1 VHHESVCIT
10 SRCAARVRARY
21 CVRARDA
28 RSRVTPDR
36 DKTAQTSTRN
46 NSTTIAPIDEAL
58 AAIEALGPE
67 EKLVYQKIADQYGV
81 DRSTLA
87 RRHQRVQNSQEVK
100 HSSQQKLTLQ
110 QEAELVKYIE
120 ELTARRIPPTREMIR
135 SFASAVAQEPVSESW
150 VTRFINRH
158 AIHLI
163 SQYST
168 GMDADRHN
176 ADSFV
181 KYKLYFDSLQAKI
194 AEYNVEVE
202 NTYNMDE
209 KGFMIGTTTRTK
221 HVFSRRMWEKKEVR
235 ETLQDGNRAWVTL
248 LACVCG
254 DGSALP
260 PGLLYESANSSIQ
273 SSWVEEI
280 KPGAH
285 SVLVSSSPTGW
296 TNNEIGLAWL
306 KQVFNRFTKA
316 KARRKYRLL
325 ILDGHG
331 SHVTMDFLNYCDKN
345 KIIPAI
351 FPPHSTHTLQPL
363 DVVMFKPLST
373 AYSEELTTYLHN
385 GQGLAGIKKGDFF
398 HLFWKAWVSTFTQ
411 ALILRSFEATGIAP
425 LQPSVILQ
433 RFDKPSPESSDSNS
447 SSNSVY
453 SGKDW
458 LKIETLLRKVASDQ
472 SSKEL
477 KKISRSLHHISIQ
490 NSLLHQEVAGLKQVI
505 MTQTKQ
511 KKKSKTLD
519 LQQKKWAQGGAVF
532 WSPRKIE
539 EARQREKT
547 KQQEEEA
554 ERLRKVEKAELR
566 EANKLYN
573 QKIAKEKRER
583 QAREKEERDQLKAE
597 KATEEAERKAQRE
610 RNKEIQNA
618 QKALQLSQRGRGRSL
633 KAAAAKKKPA
643 RRAVGARR
651 APKPA
656 TPPLPSRTYKTRSG
670 RIATLYQ

>member
-1 VHHESVCIT
+1 MGLE
-10 SRCAARVRARY
+10 
-21 CVRARDA
+21 
-28 RSRVTPDR
+28 
-36 DKTAQTSTRN
+36 
-46 NSTTIAPIDEAL
+46 EAL
-58 AAIEALGPE
+58 KECDTFVSEDDIPWS
-67 EKLVYQKIADQYGV
+67 KIADKHGV
-81 DRSTLA
+81 VRSTLTRKWRGETRSREEQA
-87 RRHQRVQNSQEVK
+87 VA
-100 HSSQQKLTLQ
+100 QQKLTPQ

-135 SFASAVAQEPVSESW
+135 NFASAVAQEPVSESW

-194 AEYNVEVE
+194 AEYDVEVE

-209 KGFMIGTTTRTK
+209 KGFMIGNTTRTK

-351 FPPHSTHTLQPL
+351 LPPHSTHTLQPL

-373 AYSEELTTYLHN
+373 AYSKELTTYLHN

-411 ALILRSFEATGIAP
+411 TLILRSFETTGIAP
-425 LQPSVILQ
+425 LQPNVILQ
-433 RFDKPSPESSDSNS
+433 RFDKPSPESSDGNS

-458 LKIETLLRKVASDQ
+458 LKIETLLRKVASNQ

-505 MTQTKQ
+505 MTQTKH

-519 LQQKKWAQGGAVF
+519 LQQKKWAQGGSVF

-554 ERLRKVEKAELR
+554 ERLRKVETAKQR
-566 EANKLYN
+566 EANKLYKD
-573 QKIAKEKRER
+573 KIAKEKRER
-583 QAREKEERDQLKAE
+583 QAREKGERDQLKAE
-597 KATEEAERKAQRE
+597 KAAGVAERRAQRE
-610 RNKEIQNA
+610 CDKEVQNA
-618 QKALQLSQRGRGRSL
+618 QKALQLSLGGRGRPL

-643 RRAVGARR
+643 RRAVGTRR

-656 TPPLPSRTYKTRSG
+656 TPRLPPRTYKTRSG
-670 RIATLYQ
+670 RTATLYK

>member
-1 VHHESVCIT
+1 MGLE
-10 SRCAARVRARY
+10 
-21 CVRARDA
+21 
-28 RSRVTPDR
+28 
-36 DKTAQTSTRN
+36 
-46 NSTTIAPIDEAL
+46 EAL
-58 AAIEALGPE
+58 KECDTFVSQDDIPWS
-67 EKLVYQKIADQYGV
+67 KIAEKHGV
-81 DRSTLA
+81 VRSTLT
-87 RRHQRVQNSQEVK
+87 RQWQRQTRSREEKAVA
-100 HSSQQKLTLQ
+100 QQKLTLQ
-110 QEAELVKYIE
+110 QEAELVQYIE

-135 SFASAVAQEPVSESW
+135 NFASAVAQEPVSESW

-194 AEYNVEVE
+194 AEYDIEVE

-235 ETLQDGNRAWVTL
+235 ETLQDGNRAWVML

-254 DGSALP
+254 DGSVLP

-280 KPGAH
+280 KPEVH

-296 TNNEIGLAWL
+296 TNNEAGLAWL

-316 KARRKYRLL
+316 KAQRKYRLL

-331 SHVTMDFLNYCDKN
+331 SHVTMDFLDYCDKN

-351 FPPHSTHTLQPL
+351 LPPHSTHTLQPL

-373 AYSEELTTYLHN
+373 AYSKELTTYLHN
-385 GQGLAGIKKGDFF
+385 GPGLAGIKKGDFF

-411 ALILRSFEATGIAP
+411 ALVLRSFKATSIAP
-425 LQPSVILQ
+425 LQPNVILQ

-458 LKIETLLRKVASDQ
+458 LKIETLLRKVARDEG
-472 SSKEL
+472 SKEL

-490 NSLLHQEVAGLKQVI
+490 NSLLHNEIAGLKEVLQ
-505 MTQTKQ
+505 TQKKH

-532 WSPRKIE
+532 WSPQKVE
-539 EARQREKT
+539 EARKREKT
-547 KQQEEEA
+547 KQQEQHSEE
-554 ERLRKVEKAELR
+554 LRKAEIAELR
-566 EANKLYN
+566 KANKLYKE
-573 QKIAKEKRER
+573 KIAEEKRVK
-583 QAREKEERDQLKAE
+583 QAREKEEREQAKAQ
-597 KATEEAERKAQRE
+597 KAAEEAERRAQ
-610 RNKEIQNA
+610 KECDKELQNA
-618 QKALQLSQRGRGRSL
+618 QKAIQLSQRGRGRPS
-633 KAAAAKKKPA
+633 KATIAKKKPA
-643 RRAVGARR
+643 RRSVGARR

-670 RIATLYQ
+670 RTATLYN